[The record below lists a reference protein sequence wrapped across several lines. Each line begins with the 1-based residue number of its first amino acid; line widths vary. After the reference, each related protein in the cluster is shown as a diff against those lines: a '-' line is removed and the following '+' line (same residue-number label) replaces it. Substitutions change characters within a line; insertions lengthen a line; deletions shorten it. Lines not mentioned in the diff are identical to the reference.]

1 MFSMKAFVRSAFL
14 LVAVSVASAAW
25 AQDED
30 LLRRAKAGNAEAQ
43 TALGDTYWSGDEEHY
58 VEAVKWYRLAAEQG
72 DAGAQLS
79 LGVMYDN
86 GEGVAKDDAEAVKW
100 YRLAAEQGNASAQ
113 SNLGMMYDNGEGV
126 AKNDAEA
133 VKWYRKAAE
142 QGHAMAQS
150 TLGTRYM
157 NGEGIAENY
166 VLGHMWMNLSRA
178 QGNKTASENM
188 KILVSRMTEEQ
199 IDKAQGL
206 ATEWQEK
213 RRSSGGE

>member
-79 LGVMYDN
+79 LGV
-86 GEGVAKDDAEAVKW
+86 
-100 YRLAAEQGNASAQ
+100 
-113 SNLGMMYDNGEGV
+113 MYDNGEGV